1 MSNLNHNIPFQVENL
16 IQNMM
21 NKSEREHVRENYRMR
36 LESIR
41 DAIDASLKKYRNDS
55 FMNVPVRKKRA

>member
-1 MSNLNHNIPFQVENL
+1 MSDSNHNIPFQVENL

>member
-1 MSNLNHNIPFQVENL
+1 
-16 IQNMM
+16 M